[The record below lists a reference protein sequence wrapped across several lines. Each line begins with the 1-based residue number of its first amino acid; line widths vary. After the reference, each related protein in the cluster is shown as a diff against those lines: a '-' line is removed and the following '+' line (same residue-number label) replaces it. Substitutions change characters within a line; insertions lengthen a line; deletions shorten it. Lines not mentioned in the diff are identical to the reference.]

1 MELKDIIKG
10 CRKNDRKAQEELY
23 RRYKD
28 VLFVLCLKYCS
39 NEAEAEDNLH
49 NAFITIFTNIHT
61 LRDTAAFEGWIKRI
75 TINKAISS
83 FKKSISLSPIKE
95 DFAEDTT
102 IYNNDLETI
111 SANQIMAMV
120 QQLPRQ
126 YRLVFSLYELDGY
139 THNEIAEMLS
149 ITESTSKS
157 NLHRAKAILKEKV
170 RLANDQ
176 YINVSNGNGK

>member
-1 MELKDIIKG
+1 MDLEDIIKG
-10 CRKNDRKAQEELY
+10 CRKKDRKAQEELY

-49 NAFITIFTNIHT
+49 NAFITILTNIHT

-83 FKKSISLSPIKE
+83 FKKSTKLSPIKE
-95 DFAEDTT
+95 DFVEDTT
-102 IYNNDLETI
+102 IYGDELEAI
-111 SANQIMAMV
+111 SASRIMAMV
-120 QQLPRQ
+120 QELPHQ

-139 THNEIAEMLS
+139 THKEIAEMLS

-157 NLHRAKAILKEKV
+157 NLYRAKVILKEKV
-170 RLANDQ
+170 RLANNQ
-176 YINVSNGNGK
+176 YITVSNGNGK